1 MDIFGTVAAAIQ
13 LGETIYDLG
22 KRIRKKPK
30 DTKAVEVIVADAKKA
45 VTSLRQWEAQMPPEV
60 TQACRELRGKL
71 QEIIDDVEGLKKKN
85 LFKKMFTSLKL
96 YHPEFLQQFS
106 KSLALFQ
113 FHIGAQNQLAIGDVN
128 GKLDSLKEEMK
139 ILTISSELLPEGIT
153 GLDGKVAEIQDEIQ
167 RLSEMMDGFKLLEET
182 RREAVSSCTKSHCS
196 YMLMVVEARE
206 RLLTWIFGGIID
218 ATHSSVKRRRAD
230 SSGEWLLNHPA
241 FKEWESAS
249 NSAMI
254 LYCKGQ
260 RIFVPWKQ
268 LNSSWRRK
276 NVSNAMHHYLC
287 DSREIDLLSSIIWRL
302 RKPKIWLLDTYI
314 LITNIHILFSRC
326 LKRY

>member
-1 MDIFGTVAAAIQ
+1 MDIFSTVAAAIQ
-13 LGETIYDLG
+13 LGGTIYDLG
-22 KRIRKKPK
+22 TRIRKKPK
-30 DTKAVEVIVADAKKA
+30 DTKAVEAIVADAKTA
-45 VTSLRQWEAQMPPEV
+45 VASLQQWEAQMPPDV

-96 YHPEFLQQFS
+96 CHPEFLQQFS

-113 FHIGAQNQLAIGDVN
+113 FHIGAQNQLAIGEVN
-128 GKLDSLKEEMK
+128 GKLELLKEEMK
-139 ILTISSELLPEGIT
+139 KLTIFSEPLPEAIT
-153 GLDGKVAEIQDEIQ
+153 SLDGKVAEIRDEIQ
-167 RLSEMMDGFKLLEET
+167 RVSEMIDGLKLLEET
-182 RREAVSSCTKSHCS
+182 RRETVSSCTKSHCS

-218 ATHSSVKRRRAD
+218 ATHRSVQRRRAE

-241 FKEWESAS
+241 FKEWESAL

-260 RIFVPWKQ
+260 R
-268 LNSSWRRK
+268 
-276 NVSNAMHHYLC
+276 
-287 DSREIDLLSSIIWRL
+287 
-302 RKPKIWLLDTYI
+302 TYI
-314 LITNIHILFSRC
+314 CSMKATKF
-326 LKRY
+326 